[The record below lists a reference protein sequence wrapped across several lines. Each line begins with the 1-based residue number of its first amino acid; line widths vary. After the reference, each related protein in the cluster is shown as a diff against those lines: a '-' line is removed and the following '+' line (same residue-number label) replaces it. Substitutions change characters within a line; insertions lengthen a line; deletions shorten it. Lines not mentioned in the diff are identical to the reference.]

1 MTVLP
6 EAPSLLVHATG
17 PAVVA
22 VDPAIS
28 AADVGGSFTVSITI
42 DNVNS
47 LVGYDIILTYDPTV
61 VSCTTTDTAPPSGP
75 AFPSIFGPDQSLFT
89 PAGPNYRPP
98 GHNFCSNG
106 SGIAETAAVS
116 LAVNGVPTSVSLG
129 SPTPVMV
136 LTFKALAATFATL
149 HISLA
154 QLAVLG
160 SPVAAPVTTFDGT
173 FGVPPSLTFILPNA
187 TVAPSQRLSRISDHI
202 TQVTLVGYVLM
213 LSSNVRAGFG
223 GVTFDVIDPNGVV
236 TTIPSNIAFGFP
248 GDSLTVTATY
258 TFATSGYAIGTY
270 HIVATIL
277 RCTTPDSCVHGQT
290 RIGLFFKLKA

>member
-1 MTVLP
+1 MTIIP

-28 AADVGGSFTVSITI
+28 AADVGGSFTVSVTV

-47 LVGYDIILTYDPTV
+47 LVGYDVILNYDPAV
-61 VSCTTTDTAPPSGP
+61 LSCTAA
-75 AFPSIFGPDQSLFT
+75 AFPVIL
-89 PAGPNYRPP
+89 PP
-98 GHNFCSNG
+98 TNFPVSMHNFCSDGTG
-106 SGIAETAAVS
+106 SAETAAVS
-116 LAVNGVPTSVSLG
+116 VGGASLSIS

-136 LTFKALAATFATL
+136 LSFKPLQATFATL

-154 QLAVLG
+154 QLAVLPG
-160 SPVAAPVTTFDGT
+160 PALAPVAISDGT

-223 GVTFDVIDPNGVV
+223 GVTFDVIDPNGVA